1 MNQVITHPA
10 SRSSQAFSAVGNSNP
25 MTVIKVFLYLAL
37 AILILFVL
45 VKVLKGVGK
54 FSNLLGEFGP
64 KTEKEKLDIVRDP
77 NYSQNLK
84 WLDDKTG
91 IDAIV
96 KSKKYKKGE
105 AVSDYM
111 LKKGITWSQLSDA
124 AESIYKAKV
133 GPYTNSTEV
142 YNAISSLPS
151 KAAISLLAFIFKK
164 TYEKRIGGAPLSGFL
179 SNALGIDKMQ
189 ALTSLIGEKP
199 NL

>member
-1 MNQVITHPA
+1 MDQALTNTP
-10 SRSSQAFSAVGNSNP
+10 SKSSTAFNAVGNANP
-25 MTVIKVFLYLAL
+25 VIVIKAMLYFALAL
-37 AILILFVL
+37 LILFVL
-45 VKVLKGVGK
+45 VKVFKGIGK
-54 FSNLLGEFGP
+54 ISNLFGEFGP

-77 NYSQNLK
+77 NYSANLK

-96 KSKKYKKGE
+96 RSGKYQKGK

-111 LKKGITWSQLSDA
+111 LKKGLTWSQLSDA

-142 YNAISSLPS
+142 YNAISSLPT
-151 KAAISLLAFIFKK
+151 KASVSLLAFIFKT
-164 TYEKRIGGAPLSGFL
+164 TYEKRVGGAPLSGFL

-199 NL
+199 IL